1 MLRPARLYFPVNL
14 HKTFE
19 NGLPKTEKIACSQRA
34 GYWPD
39 KFQLSWELFVLK
51 NGYRLVR
58 NRSRAQRLAKRG
70 ERMHWSD
77 HLKGWI
83 WSAGSEGDQFL
94 KQNKR
99 EVTNG

>member
-1 MLRPARLYFPVNL
+1 MPRPVRLYFPGAL
-14 HKTFE
+14 HKRFE
-19 NGLPKTEKIACSQRA
+19 ENLPETEKIVCSQQA

-58 NRSRAQRLAKRG
+58 NKSRAQRLAKRG

-77 HLKGWI
+77 HLGGWI
-83 WSAGSEGDQFL
+83 WSFQAGT
-94 KQNKR
+94 KQVMKQR
-99 EVTNG
+99 K